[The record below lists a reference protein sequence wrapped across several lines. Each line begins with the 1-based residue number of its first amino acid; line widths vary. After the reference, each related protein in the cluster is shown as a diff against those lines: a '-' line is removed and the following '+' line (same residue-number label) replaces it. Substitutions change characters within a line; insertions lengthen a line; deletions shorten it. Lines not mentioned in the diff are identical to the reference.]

1 MSNAFELAMP
11 WWHFVWRA
19 IAAYLAAVFMM
30 RIVGKR
36 SFGDMS
42 TFDII
47 VMVLV
52 GGVLRNSIVGHDG
65 SFQGGLVAVASILA
79 TDRFVAWACT
89 RSPRLNRFVE
99 GHPTVLVQDGEVVPG
114 ALERVNL
121 PKAAFRRAL
130 HTEGMEDTKN
140 ISIARLE
147 PNGRITF
154 TRKPS
159 P

>member
-1 MSNAFELAMP
+1 MNNAFELAMP
-11 WWHFVWRA
+11 WWQFVWRG

-30 RIVGKR
+30 RLVGKR

-65 SFQGGLVAVASILA
+65 SFQGGLIAVASILA
-79 TDRFVAWACT
+79 TDRLVAWICT

-99 GHPTVLVQDGEVVPG
+99 GHPTVIVQDGELVPG
-114 ALERVNL
+114 ALERVSL

-130 HTEGMEDTKN
+130 HAQGLEDVKN

-147 PNGRITF
+147 PNGRITL
-154 TRKPS
+154 TRKQ
-159 P
+159 